1 MIRLTRQ
8 VQLKWPYAAVVA
20 LYCAAIFWMSSRPD
34 APAGLD
40 LFDGQDKVVHALVYA
55 GLAALVWLGL
65 RRSNASLPGHML
77 FWAPVAFACLYG
89 VTDELHQW
97 FVPHRFCEL
106 ADLAANA
113 VGALAIQAVLC
124 RPVRRDPPCSADD
137 TAL

>member
-1 MIRLTRQ
+1 MIRLTGQ

-34 APAGLD
+34 VPTGPD

-65 RRSNASLPGHML
+65 RRSNARLPARVL
-77 FWAPVAFACLYG
+77 FWAPLAFASLYG

-97 FVPHRFCEL
+97 FVPHRSCEL
-106 ADLAANA
+106 ADLGADAA
-113 VGALAIQAVLC
+113 GALAILAVLC
-124 RPVRRDPPCSADD
+124 RPVRRDRPCSADNA
-137 TAL
+137 AL